1 MGTDSSAVQRSR
13 VVTGLSRIRNYLAG
27 VAAGSRAAALVRG
40 LWPRDRPS
48 RTADEAGAS
57 DEPDDPAERFVPE
70 SVWRRSLVWRT
81 TRGTLAVLGLAAQRS
96 RLSGLTGRFQGFVE
110 ASWLYRWLT
119 AEPDPDVV
127 VIDLRETLTVGP
139 WLAAID
145 RTLRWLLPATVSSGL
160 FRLGGRTAA
169 VLRAR
174 PVQLLSLLVGSGAAA
189 GLLLT
194 VATGEPSPP
203 AVAVLALVV
212 VFAALGSR
220 EDRSWTEVR
229 ESRWVGLLAAAF
241 EPPEPPARPEDR
253 DETASEQREDDTG
266 SPADEEDGDPATG
279 ETTDAASSANGD
291 EDENAA

>member
-1 MGTDSSAVQRSR
+1 MGTDSSAVRGSR
-13 VVTGLSRIRNYLAG
+13 IVTGLSRVRNYLAG

-40 LWPRDRPS
+40 LWPRDPLS
-48 RTADEAGAS
+48 WTADEAGTS
-57 DEPDDPAERFVPE
+57 NEPDDPAEQFVPE

-81 TRGTLAVLGLAAQRS
+81 TRETLVALGRAAQRS
-96 RLSGLTGRFQGFVE
+96 RLSGLAGRFQRFVE

-119 AEPDPDVV
+119 AEPDPDVI

-139 WLAAID
+139 WLAAIE
-145 RTLRWLLPATVSSGL
+145 RAVRWLLPATVSSVL
-160 FRLGGRTAA
+160 FQLGGRTAA

-194 VATGEPSPP
+194 VATGEPSRP

-229 ESRWVGLLAAAF
+229 ESRWVELLAAAF
-241 EPPEPPARPEDR
+241 EPPEPPAQAANR
-253 DETASEQREDDTG
+253 DETASEE
-266 SPADEEDGDPATG
+266 
-279 ETTDAASSANGD
+279 GD
-291 EDENAA
+291 ENEP